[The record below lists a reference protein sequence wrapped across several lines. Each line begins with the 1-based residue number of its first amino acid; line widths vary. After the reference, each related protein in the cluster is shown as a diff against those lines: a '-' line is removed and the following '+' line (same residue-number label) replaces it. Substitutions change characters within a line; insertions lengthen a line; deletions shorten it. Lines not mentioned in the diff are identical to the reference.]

1 MYQDAKDLFK
11 EFKFI
16 SLKLSADS
24 RVGLHVPPHTV
35 DMFGEKLK
43 DLLGFSQDTFEQGD
57 YKSEYVLELRA
68 GITEVYVYCDIIA
81 LSLSRRRFF
90 GINSKNHSGSQ

>member
-24 RVGLHVPPHTV
+24 RVGLHAPPHTV
-35 DMFGEKLK
+35 VMFGEKLK

-57 YKSEYVLELRA
+57 YKSEYALELRA
-68 GITEVYVYCDIIA
+68 RSTEVYVYCDILLPP
-81 LSLSRRRFF
+81 LSSEILWHQF
-90 GINSKNHSGSQ
+90 